1 MKLSLILAS
10 VGRSQEPQRLVQSLA
25 AQTSRAFEL
34 LVIDQNAD
42 DRLLPAVASAFAA
55 GLTVSHLR
63 LSPPNLSAA
72 RNLGIRMAVGEF
84 LAFPDDDC
92 WYDADTVAAVLL
104 AFEQQPH
111 YSGLV
116 AQWVEQSAGDPMPA
130 VAGPLVEQ
138 DWRRFRGGHAS
149 TISLFMRIDLVR
161 DLGGFD
167 ERLGVGRWFGGGE
180 ETDFVLRALA
190 AHAAL
195 GHCPQAR
202 VHHLFWPQP
211 CDRPGLDFQTLRS
224 RARGT
229 GALYRKHRL
238 AWTVVLRGLVAPP
251 IKALLARRSL
261 KALWLGLA
269 VSAGRLEGAVKWALS
284 QR

>member
-10 VGRSQEPQRLVQSLA
+10 VGRSQEPQRLIKLFA
-25 AQTSRAFEL
+25 AQSSRAFEL

-63 LSPPNLSAA
+63 VSPPNLSAA

-84 LAFPDDDC
+84 LSFPDDDC
-92 WYDADTVAAVLL
+92 WYDAVTVADVLR
-104 AFEQQPH
+104 AFEQQPQ

-116 AQWVEQSAGDPMPA
+116 AQWVEQSAGDVTPA
-130 VAGPLVEQ
+130 MAGPLVEQ
-138 DWRRFRGGHAS
+138 DWRRFRGGNAS
-149 TISLFMRIDLVR
+149 TISLFLRTDLVR

-167 ERLGVGRWFGGGE
+167 ERLGAGRWFGGGE

-195 GHCPQAR
+195 GRCPQAR
-202 VHHLFWPQP
+202 VHHGFWPDP
-211 CDRPGLDFQTLRS
+211 GMRPGSNFQALRS

-238 AWTVVLRGLVAPP
+238 AWTVVLRGLLAPP
-251 IKALLARRSL
+251 TKALLARRSL
-261 KALWLGLA
+261 KALWLSLA
-269 VSAGRLEGAVKWALS
+269 VSTGRLEGAVKWAIS
-284 QR
+284 ER

>member
-10 VGRSQEPQRLVQSLA
+10 VGRTQEPQRLIGSLVAQS
-25 AQTSRAFEL
+25 SRAFEL

-92 WYDADTVAAVLL
+92 WYDTDTVAAVLL

-116 AQWVEQSAGDPMPA
+116 TQWVEQSERDPTPP
-130 VAGPLVEQ
+130 VAGPLVEH
-138 DWRRFRGGHAS
+138 DWRRFRGGDAS
-149 TISLFMRIDLVR
+149 TISLFLRTDLVR

-190 AHAAL
+190 ARAAL
-195 GHCPQAR
+195 GRCPQVH
-202 VHHLFWPQP
+202 VHHLFWPHPGAQ
-211 CDRPGLDFQTLRS
+211 PGLDFQVLRT

-251 IKALLARRSL
+251 IKALLARRGL

-269 VSAGRLEGAVKWALS
+269 VSTGRLEGAVKWAIS
-284 QR
+284 ER